1 MYVSD
6 DTYSKIA
13 WFLSLHTT
21 INSSTKNADGTTTYN
36 VTTTLTN
43 NLDPNEAYNQ
53 VDYITGY
60 NTAKRNRSDMI
71 DKVYLFAPAGGSIS
85 DVTINGYIPSEFPL
99 KEGTYNGNQ
108 VWYVTLQTSGLETST
123 LTYNVTTAADAA
135 ELSIRQTPTA
145 QEVAGWQ

>member
-1 MYVSD
+1 MALLACLLVQD
-6 DTYSKIA
+6 
-13 WFLSLHTT
+13 
-21 INSSTKNADGTTTYN
+21 NADAGVDRIGTGTVTVSGGQTYDN
-36 VTTTLTN
+36 V
-43 NLDPNEAYNQ
+43 YG
-53 VDYITGY
+53 DYITGY

-85 DVTINGYIPSEFPL
+85 DVTIDGYVPSEYPL

-123 LTYNVTTAADAA
+123 ITYNVTTAANAA
-135 ELSIRQTPTA
+135 DLTVRQTPTA